1 VSALKL
7 VLIVTLGIAGLIGCV
22 EVKNDN
28 LDEKQPTANKQQTPN
43 QLYLQ
48 RRLGKNSKPN

>member
-1 VSALKL
+1 LKL
-7 VLIVTLGIAGLIGCV
+7 VLIIALGIAGLIGCA

-28 LDEKQPTANKQQTPN
+28 LDGKQPTSNKHQTPN
-43 QLYLQ
+43 QLYLY